1 LGCVLSIEVL
11 DDCEA
16 ELVVEAHAC
25 EFVCRLYFGNTCCEL
40 GNLML
45 LPNVASVHSELHILK
60 CLGEVGEDV
69 LNAWAADL
77 VQSGIGESWTALVVE
92 DDACGLVAVS
102 QWYSSAGGLW
112 REVGQ
117 VVQGLS
123 AWYTIDELAS
133 DAKELPRVVAGEQA
147 SALLNT

>member
-1 LGCVLSIEVL
+1 
-11 DDCEA
+11 
-16 ELVVEAHAC
+16 
-25 EFVCRLYFGNTCCEL
+25 
-40 GNLML
+40 ML
-45 LPNVASVHSELHILK
+45 LPNIASVHRELHILK

-112 REVGQ
+112 CEVGQ